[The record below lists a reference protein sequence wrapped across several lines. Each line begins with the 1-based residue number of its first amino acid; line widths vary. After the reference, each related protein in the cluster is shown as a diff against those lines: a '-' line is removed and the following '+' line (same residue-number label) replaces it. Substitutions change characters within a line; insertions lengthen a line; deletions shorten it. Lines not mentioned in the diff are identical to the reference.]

1 MKFLRGN
8 AACPGCPIP
17 KELDTILNIYGEK
30 TVIVVPASCSTVIMG
45 DTVNGMPSTVNVV
58 HSPFAASASIASGIA
73 AAMRHR
79 NEDANVLVWAGDG
92 STSDIGFAALSGAAE
107 RNENI
112 TYVCYD
118 NEAYMNTGVQRSSLT
133 PYGAWTTTTPEHKHE
148 LKKPMPFL
156 MAMHGIPYVATAS
169 ISYMPD
175 FISKFRKAESIEGFR
190 YIHLLSPCPPGWKF
204 DSSLTLDIGK
214 LAVETGMWPLYE
226 IENGILKLSSI
237 SANYVDKA
245 KRKPLSEYIKVQD
258 RFKGLSEA
266 ELAGMQDYIDRMW
279 NYISELKNSKKAFF

>member
-148 LKKPMPFL
+148 FKKPMPFL